1 MITLTHNTKR
11 ALLHLKTL
19 APTDGWSIERRAN
32 SEVRLLRRSVPLT
45 DNYFLDLYVEPAGRT
60 VGILSSSGRSQVLVD
75 ASGTPSGRVLQL
87 ISCPSYARDSTA
99 SAAASQTNRMTSR
112 GSSTTENLETPSNT
126 LSDDENKKLIL
137 YAAYAIGTAI
147 ALRLFLQTVFY
158 VYILAFPM
166 VYLFGVQS
174 CPSDES
180 FDAKQQLK
188 RVMRGHHLPD
198 DHPDKPKGVFQS
210 TMAKWSATLTT
221 ELSTALGYEVSL
233 YHLFGA
239 CTVASVTV
247 PSVSRTFVWVGF
259 AHRWRYV
266 YCQELER
273 DNQDI

>member
-1 MITLTHNTKR
+1 MLSLTHNTKQ
-11 ALLHLKTL
+11 ALVHLKTL

-45 DNYFLDLYVEPAGRT
+45 DNYFMDLYVEPAGRT
-60 VGILSSSGRSQVLVD
+60 VGIVSSSGRGQVLVN
-75 ASGTPSGRVLQL
+75 ASGTPSGRVVQL
-87 ISCPSYARDSTA
+87 ISCPSYANGATG
-99 SAAASQTNRMTSR
+99 QTSR
-112 GSSTTENLETPSNT
+112 TSPPGSSTTKNSEYPTNT
-126 LSDDENKKLIL
+126 LSDEENKKLIL

-158 VYILAFPM
+158 IYILAFPM
-166 VYLFGVQS
+166 VYLLGVQS

-198 DHPDKPKGVFQS
+198 DHPDKPKGIFQS

-221 ELSTALGYEVSL
+221 ELSTALGYEVSM

-247 PSVSRTFVWVGF
+247 PSVSRTFLWVGF

-266 YCQELER
+266 YCQELECGSEATK
-273 DNQDI
+273 